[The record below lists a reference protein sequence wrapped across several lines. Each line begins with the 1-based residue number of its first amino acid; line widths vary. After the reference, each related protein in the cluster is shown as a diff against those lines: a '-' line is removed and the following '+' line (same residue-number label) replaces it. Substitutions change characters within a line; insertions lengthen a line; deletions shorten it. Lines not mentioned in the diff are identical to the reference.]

1 MIRKKNIGVLVAP
14 RKVTSSD
21 VKQLRAAKKAQMQKQ
36 KLTRR
41 KAIQTPKQKLMR
53 RKAIQTQR
61 QKVESAKTPLD
72 RRQART
78 TLKAMKVDSRL
89 QKAKRRGNT
98 EKAKRLE
105 TTIERLAKKNQKI
118 RNKQMEKGTFAKVP
132 SRVTRVT
139 QPPPPRGVVRKQVRR
154 RG

>member
-1 MIRKKNIGVLVAP
+1 MIRKKNIGVLGAP

-41 KAIQTPKQKLMR
+41 KAIQTQRLAR

-78 TLKAMKVDSRL
+78 TLKAMKVDNRL

-98 EKAKRLE
+98 EK
-105 TTIERLAKKNQKI
+105 
-118 RNKQMEKGTFAKVP
+118 F
-132 SRVTRVT
+132 
-139 QPPPPRGVVRKQVRR
+139 
-154 RG
+154 